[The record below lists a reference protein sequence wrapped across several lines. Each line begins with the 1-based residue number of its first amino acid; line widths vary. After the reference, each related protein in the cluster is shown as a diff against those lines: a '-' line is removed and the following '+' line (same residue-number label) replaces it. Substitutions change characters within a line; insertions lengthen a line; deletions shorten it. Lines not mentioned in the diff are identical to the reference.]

1 MGEARIEEVVGDFV
15 HLKKSGS
22 SYKALSPF
30 SSEKTPS
37 FYVSPAKG
45 IFKDFSSGKG
55 GNSVTFLMEHEQM
68 SYPEAL
74 RYLAKKYN
82 ITIEEDEVTPEQKE
96 EQNKRESLYIVN
108 EFAQQWFV
116 KQLQEQEGRA
126 VGLAYF
132 KERGFNQET
141 IETFHLGYSPDSW
154 DSFTNDA
161 KEAGYAEEYLIDTG
175 LIKQSGER
183 KYDAYRGRVI
193 FPIHNLSGRPIGFG
207 ARTLKT
213 DKKIPK
219 YINSPES
226 EVYFKSKIVYG
237 IYQAKGAIVKEDNCL
252 LVEGY
257 TDVLALHQAGIK
269 QVVASS
275 GTALTKDQVKLV
287 KRYTNN
293 ITILYDG
300 DPAGIKASFRG
311 IDLVLEE
318 GMHVKVVLF
327 PEGEDPDSF
336 SKKLPAD
343 ELKTYITKNAKDFIR
358 FKTSVLI
365 DEVGDDPMRRSDLI
379 HEIVNSIALI
389 PDHIARSIYTKECSN
404 LLDISER
411 ALISELNKAR
421 KKFIDAK
428 QKERQREQER
438 SKSDGSSPSFG
449 NRFTSPNISNSSPA
463 LTAPPSSLAPPP
475 TIDAGIPNAQLPPLA
490 PPPPGLEGTGVS
502 MPTEAPPLSADHEE
516 LVPEE
521 IQEDIPSLH
530 DASFQE
536 RDVIRIMLNY
546 GNEEIAVQV
555 EHEDESEVAEE
566 EVVTNVAT
574 LIAHDLLNDKVDFQN
589 PLFAQIFD
597 FFVERLEN
605 DEEVEANDLIQHHD
619 PAIQQ
624 LVAELLTEKYKLDDW
639 ERKEIYVTTE
649 LMKLKKAVHGALFA
663 FKTKYITR
671 LIDQNQS
678 DVKSAASFDDVRTL
692 LEEQKK
698 LQKLKTQIS
707 KLQGI
712 TILK

>member
-116 KQLQEQEGRA
+116 NQLLEQEGRA

-154 DSFTNDA
+154 DSFTNAA
-161 KEAGYAEEYLIDTG
+161 KDAGYGEEYLLDTG

-183 KYDAYRGRVI
+183 RYDAYRGRVI

-213 DKKIPK
+213 DKKVPK

-226 EVYFKSKIVYG
+226 DVYFKSKIVYG

-269 QVVASS
+269 EVVASS
-275 GTALTKDQVKLV
+275 GTALTKDQVKLI

-365 DEVGDDPMRRSDLI
+365 DDVGDDPMRRSDLI

-421 KKFIDAK
+421 KKFIDSK
-428 QKERQREQER
+428 QKERQREKER
-438 SKSDGSSPSFG
+438 EKSGTPTSGLG
-449 NRFTSPNISNSSPA
+449 NRFSPRSTPPLS
-463 LTAPPSSLAPPP
+463 TPPSVPPP
-475 TIDAGIPNAQLPPLA
+475 TIDAGVPNAQLPPIA
-490 PPPPGLEGTGVS
+490 PPPGLEGTGVS
-502 MPTEAPPLSADHEE
+502 MPMEAPPLSIDHEE
-516 LVPEE
+516 LAPEE
-521 IQEDIPSLH
+521 VQEDIPSLH

-605 DEEVEANDLIQHHD
+605 DEEVEANDLVQHHD

-671 LIDQNQS
+671 LIDQNQL
-678 DVKSAASFDDVRTL
+678 DVKTAVSFDDVRAL

>member
-1 MGEARIEEVVGDFV
+1 MAEARIEEVVGDFV

-37 FYVSPAKG
+37 FFVSPAKG

-55 GNSVTFLMEHEQM
+55 GNAVTFLMEHEQM

-82 ITIEEDEVTPEQKE
+82 ITIEEDDVTPEQKE

-116 KQLQEQEGRA
+116 DQLDQQEGRA
-126 VGLAYF
+126 IGIAYF
-132 KERGFNQET
+132 KERGFHEET
-141 IETFHLGYSPDSW
+141 IKTFQLGYSPDSW
-154 DSFTNDA
+154 DSFTNAA
-161 KEAGYAEEYLIDTG
+161 KEKGYQEEYLLETG
-175 LIKQSGER
+175 LIKQSGDR

-213 DKKIPK
+213 DKKVPK

-226 EVYFKSKIVYG
+226 DVYVKSKIVYG
-237 IYQAKGAIVKEDNCL
+237 IYQAKAAIVKQDNCL

-257 TDVLALHQAGIK
+257 TDVLALHQAGI
-269 QVVASS
+269 QEVVASS
-275 GTALTKDQVKLV
+275 GTALTKEQVRLI

-336 SKKLPAD
+336 SQKLD
-343 ELKTYITKNAKDFIR
+343 SEELKAYIASHSKDFIR

-389 PDHIARSIYTKECSN
+389 PDHIARSIYTKECST

-411 ALISELNKAR
+411 ALIAELNKAR
-421 KKFIDAK
+421 RKFIDEK
-428 QKERQREQER
+428 KREQQRDQER
-438 SKSDGSSPSFG
+438 REQATGSTTTW
-449 NRFTSPNISNSSPA
+449 TS
-463 LTAPPSSLAPPP
+463 
-475 TIDAGIPNAQLPPLA
+475 
-490 PPPPGLEGTGVS
+490 PPPPGLVDQAI
-502 MPTEAPPLSADHEE
+502 PLDHNVPPPNDFNDLAPDEVQQGIASP
-516 LVPEE
+516 
-521 IQEDIPSLH
+521 H
-530 DASFQE
+530 DATFQE
-536 RDVIRIMLNY
+536 RDVIRILLNY
-546 GNEEIAVQV
+546 GNEEINVQV
-555 EHEDESEVAEE
+555 EHESEEQSTREE
-566 EVVTNVAT
+566 QVVTTVAT
-574 LIAHDLLNDKVDFQN
+574 LIAHDLLNDQIDFQN
-589 PLFAQIFD
+589 PLFAKIFD
-597 FFVERLEN
+597 YFVERLES
-605 DEEVEANDLIQHHD
+605 DEQLNAHELIQHED

-624 LVAELLTEKYKLDDW
+624 LVAELLTDKYKLDDW
-639 ERKEIYVTTE
+639 ERREIYVSTE
-649 LMKLKKAVHGALFA
+649 RMKLEKAVHGSLFA
-663 FKTKYITR
+663 FKTKHITR
-671 LIDQNQS
+671 LIDDNQQEL
-678 DVKSAASFDDVRTL
+678 KSAYEEGAEIQQI
-692 LEEQKK
+692 LEQQTK
-698 LQKLKTQIS
+698 LQQLKTQIS

>member
-1 MGEARIEEVVGDFV
+1 MGEPRIEEVVGDFV

-116 KQLQEQEGRA
+116 NQLLEQEGRA

-154 DSFTNDA
+154 DSFTNAA
-161 KEAGYAEEYLIDTG
+161 KDAGYGEEYLLDTG

-183 KYDAYRGRVI
+183 RYDAYRGRVI

-213 DKKIPK
+213 DKKVPK

-226 EVYFKSKIVYG
+226 DVYFKSKIVYG

-269 QVVASS
+269 EVVASS
-275 GTALTKDQVKLV
+275 GTALTKDQVKLI

-365 DEVGDDPMRRSDLI
+365 DDVGDDPMRRSDLI

-421 KKFIDAK
+421 KKFIDSK
-428 QKERQREQER
+428 QKERQREKER
-438 SKSDGSSPSFG
+438 EKSGTPTSGLG
-449 NRFTSPNISNSSPA
+449 NRFSPRSTPPLS
-463 LTAPPSSLAPPP
+463 TPPSVPPP
-475 TIDAGIPNAQLPPLA
+475 TIDAGVPNAQLPPIA
-490 PPPPGLEGTGVS
+490 PPPGLEGTGVS
-502 MPTEAPPLSADHEE
+502 MPMEAPPLSIDHEE
-516 LVPEE
+516 LAPEE
-521 IQEDIPSLH
+521 VQEDIPSLH

-605 DEEVEANDLIQHHD
+605 DEEVEANDLVQHHD

-671 LIDQNQS
+671 LIDQNQL
-678 DVKSAASFDDVRTL
+678 DVKTAVSFDDVRAL

>member
-22 SYKALSPF
+22 SFKALSPF

-116 KQLQEQEGRA
+116 NQLQQQEGRA

-154 DSFTNDA
+154 DSFTNAA
-161 KEAGYAEEYLIDTG
+161 KDAGYVDEYLLETG
-175 LIKQSGER
+175 LIKQSGDR
-183 KYDAYRGRVI
+183 KYDAYRGRVV

-237 IYQAKGAIVKEDNCL
+237 IYQAKATIVKEDNCL

-336 SKKLPAD
+336 SKKLPAE
-343 ELKTYITKNAKDFIR
+343 ELKAYIDSNAKDFIR

-365 DEVGDDPMRRSDLI
+365 DDVGDDPMRRSDLI

-438 SKSDGSSPSFG
+438 AKTGNSSVGFG
-449 NRFTSPNISNSSPA
+449 NRYSASTTPNSAPQQ
-463 LTAPPSSLAPPP
+463 TPPSSIAPPP
-475 TIDAGIPNAQLPPLA
+475 TIDAGFPNAQLPPLA
-490 PPPPGLEGTGVS
+490 PPPPGLEGTGIS
-502 MPTEAPPLSADHEE
+502 MPMEAPPLSVDHEE
-516 LVPEE
+516 LAPEE
-521 IQEDIPSLH
+521 VQEDIPSLH

-555 EHEDESEVAEE
+555 EHEEDEIADE
-566 EVVTNVAT
+566 EVVTTVAT
-574 LIAHDLLNDKVDFQN
+574 LIAHDLLNDKIDFQN

-597 FFVERLEN
+597 FFVARLEN
-605 DEEVEANDLIQHHD
+605 DEEVDTNDLIQHQD

-624 LVAELLTEKYKLDDW
+624 LVAELLTDKYKLDDW

-671 LIDQNQS
+671 LIDQNQY
-678 DVKSAASFDDVRTL
+678 DLKSVASFEDVRAL